1 MKGEICVGIL
11 GKVIGAGASLIGA
24 GAQAI
29 GKKIEDAFL
38 KQQQKN
44 LEYLSKYPYKHKYIV
59 REVKRKM
66 DDMVFTQDLGLYEN
80 FFAVYNAENEPII
93 VTKPLSSNTQQ
104 KCVVMDLT
112 GKELARIEIKKALFS
127 SSKQNCVISTQ
138 GNKYEIGTSV
148 SFDKRKFSMPNSD
161 LSVECDDTGKE
172 IKMLSKRKKIMQIN
186 KVASDLGVKWGEYII
201 GCNDPEYSEQLI
213 LLSIG
218 IGMMLVESDNLL
230 DSR

>member
-44 LEYLSKYPYKHKYIV
+44 LEHLSKYPYNYKYIV

-66 DDMVFTQDLGLYEN
+66 DDMAFAQDYNLNEN
-80 FFAVYNAENEPII
+80 FFVVYNAENEPII
-93 VTKPLSSNTQQ
+93 VTKPLSSTSKQ
-104 KCVVMDLT
+104 KCAVIDLA
-112 GKELARIEIKKALFS
+112 GKELARLEIKKTLFS
-127 SSKQNCVISTQ
+127 STKQTCVISTQ
-138 GNKYEIGTSV
+138 GRQYEIGTNV
-148 SFDKRKFSMPNSD
+148 SFDKRKFSMPNSEFT
-161 LSVECDDTGKE
+161 LECDDTGKE
-172 IKMLSKRKKIMQIN
+172 IRVYSKRKKIMQIN

-201 GCNDPEYSEQLI
+201 GCNESERCEQLI
-213 LLSIG
+213 LLSVG

-230 DSR
+230 ES

>member
-1 MKGEICVGIL
+1 MGIL

-44 LEYLSKYPYKHKYIV
+44 LEYLSKYPYKYRYIV

-66 DDMVFTQDLGLYEN
+66 DDMTFAQGYDLHEN

-93 VTKPLSSNTQQ
+93 VTKPLSPTSQQ
-104 KCVVMDLT
+104 KCAVIELA
-112 GKELARIEIKKALFS
+112 GKELARLEIKKALFS
-127 SSKQNCVISTQ
+127 SSKQTCVISTQ
-138 GNKYEIGTSV
+138 EGQYAIGTNV
-148 SFDKRKFSMPNSD
+148 SFDKRKFSMPDSEFILD
-161 LSVECDDTGKE
+161 CDETGKE
-172 IKMLSKRKKIMQIN
+172 IKILSKRKKIMQIN

-230 DSR
+230 DSK